1 MIPGQTPQPKKKL
14 DKPTFIM
21 LILLIIVTVAALGI
35 VCYMTGTKHAA
46 RYAVDFTI
54 SEIKADKREPK
65 YKIMP
70 AEFSNYICDMCE
82 GLEMDSDKAVAH
94 LMVENPNFDPEAIH
108 KNVNGTIDEGL
119 FQLNDRSTWTSFVK
133 KYWFDNIE
141 FNPFNWKHN
150 TYIALH
156 HMKYLEDKFKVED
169 DAIMA
174 YNCGEGNVMNGTIP
188 ESTKVYLAKVKNN
201 LYLLKSSNQRG
212 EMMIGY
218 IIGGVLALLIC
229 LVIHYWN
236 KENKE

>member
-1 MIPGQTPQPKKKL
+1 MIPVQNNQKNT
-14 DKPTFIM
+14 KPLTIVIIV
-21 LILLIIVTVAALGI
+21 LSVILLGALLSAAYLAGRKYSKRI
-35 VCYMTGTKHAA
+35 
-46 RYAVDFTI
+46 AVDFTL
-54 SEIKADKREPK
+54 SEIKADEREPK
-65 YKIMP
+65 YKFMP

-108 KNVNGTIDEGL
+108 TNLNGTIDEGL

-156 HMKYLEDKFKVED
+156 HIKYLEDKFKVED

-201 LYLLKSSNQRG
+201 LYLLKSSN
-212 EMMIGY
+212 
-218 IIGGVLALLIC
+218 
-229 LVIHYWN
+229 
-236 KENKE
+236 